1 MLLTQPRQ
9 PINPSRPLAALAG
22 RTVQRPAFTRSP
34 REAGRAR
41 GDGIG
46 ESALKLPLWGSALS
60 ATLLVQVVSSF
71 AAAAIPL
78 LGPLL
83 TLRWGLAPESI
94 GYVSAVVSVGICW
107 FLACGNPMLDHHGP
121 VRALQIGLVFVA
133 AGLLLLSQPFA
144 LIGLAGAL
152 LVGLGLAPNTPAGS
166 QILMRTAPADHRTL
180 VFSIKQAGVPLGGA
194 IAGFAVAPMVLGLG
208 FTGAVW
214 AVVAI
219 VLLSALAVQPFRGSL
234 DAEKGTQN
242 RAWAR
247 MFLSPSSLARSAR
260 VLSSHASLPMLTAL
274 GVSFSITQAC
284 ITAFT
289 ATYMVTRHGKSLA
302 EAGHLVAAL
311 LVASTIAR
319 IFFGWLA
326 DRMGGG
332 LQLLC
337 LLALAAGSAIA
348 LLIGTASTNPWLI
361 YVCMALVGATS
372 MGWNGVHMAELAR
385 VSPPALIGDVT
396 SGASLFGFVGSIC
409 GPLVFAVIANRTGSF
424 DWPFMLIAGQLAAFG
439 AFALWHLRRR
449 PLA

>member
-1 MLLTQPRQ
+1 M
-9 PINPSRPLAALAG
+9 
-22 RTVQRPAFTRSP
+22 
-34 REAGRAR
+34 
-41 GDGIG
+41 
-46 ESALKLPLWGSALS
+46 KLPLWGSALS

-71 AAAAIPL
+71 AGAAIPL

-94 GYVSAVVSVGICW
+94 GYVSAVVSTGICW

-121 VRALQIGLVFVA
+121 VRALQIGLAFVA
-133 AGLLLLSQPFA
+133 AGLLLLSQPFGP
-144 LIGLAGAL
+144 IGFVGAL
-152 LVGLGLAPNTPAGS
+152 MLGLGLAPNTPAGS

-180 VFSIKQAGVPLGGA
+180 VFSVKQAGVPLGGA
-194 IAGFAVAPMVLGLG
+194 IAGFAIAPLVLGLG
-208 FTGAVW
+208 FTGALWTVI
-214 AVVAI
+214 AVVL
-219 VLLSALAVQPFRGSL
+219 VSALTVQPFRKSL

-260 VLSSHASLPMLTAL
+260 VLGSHASLPMLTAL

-289 ATYMVTRHGKSLA
+289 ATYMVTRHGKTLA
-302 EAGHLVAAL
+302 EAGHLVATL

-326 DRMGGG
+326 DRMGSG
-332 LQLLC
+332 LHLLC
-337 LLALAAGSAIA
+337 LLALAAGATIT
-348 LLIGTASTNPWLI
+348 LLIGTAGTSPWLI
-361 YVCMALVGATS
+361 YFCMALVGATS

-385 VSPPALIGDVT
+385 VSPSALIGDVT

-409 GPLVFAVIANRTGSF
+409 GPLAFAVLANRTGSF
-424 DWPFMLIAGQLAAFG
+424 DWPFLMVAGQLAVSG
-439 AFALWHLRRR
+439 AFALWYLRRR
-449 PLA
+449 PQA

>member
-1 MLLTQPRQ
+1 M
-9 PINPSRPLAALAG
+9 SDAAALN
-22 RTVQRPAFTRSP
+22 RSP
-34 REAGRAR
+34 PEAEQAR

-46 ESALKLPLWGSALS
+46 GTALKLPLWGSALS

-71 AAAAIPL
+71 AAAATPL

-94 GYVSAVVSVGICW
+94 GYVSAVVSTGICW

-121 VRALQIGLVFVA
+121 VRALQIGLAFVA

-144 LIGLAGAL
+144 SVGLVGAL
-152 LVGLGLAPNTPAGS
+152 LLGLGLAPNTPAGS

-194 IAGFAVAPMVLGLG
+194 IAGFAVAPMVLSLG
-208 FTGAVW
+208 FTGAIQ
-214 AVVAI
+214 AMIAI
-219 VLLSALAVQPFRGSL
+219 VLLSALLVQPFRRSL

-247 MFLSPSSLARSAR
+247 MFLSPSSLSRSAR
-260 VLSSHASLPMLTAL
+260 VLSSHASLPMLAAL

-289 ATYMVTRHGKSLA
+289 ATYMVTRHGKTLA
-302 EAGHLVAAL
+302 EAGHLVAIL

-326 DRMGGG
+326 DRMGSG
-332 LQLLC
+332 LKLLC
-337 LLALAAGSAIA
+337 LLALAAGATIA
-348 LLIGTASTNPWLI
+348 LLIGTAGTSPWLI
-361 YVCMALVGATS
+361 YLCMALVGSTS

-396 SGASLFGFVGSIC
+396 SSASLFGFVGSIC
-409 GPLVFAVIANRTGSF
+409 GPLIFAVIANRSGSF
-424 DWPFMLIAGQLAAFG
+424 DWPYLLVAGQLAISG
-439 AFALWHLRRR
+439 AFALFYLRRR
-449 PLA
+449 PV

>member
-1 MLLTQPRQ
+1 M
-9 PINPSRPLAALAG
+9 
-22 RTVQRPAFTRSP
+22 
-34 REAGRAR
+34 
-41 GDGIG
+41 
-46 ESALKLPLWGSALS
+46 KLPLWGSALS

-71 AAAAIPL
+71 AAAATPL

-94 GYVSAVVSVGICW
+94 GYVSAVVSTGICW

-133 AGLLLLSQPFA
+133 AGLLLLSQPLA
-144 LIGLAGAL
+144 SLGLVGAL
-152 LVGLGLAPNTPAGS
+152 LLGLGLAPNTPAGS

-194 IAGFAVAPMVLGLG
+194 IAGFAVAPMVLGFG
-208 FTGAVW
+208 FIGAIQ
-214 AVVAI
+214 AMIAI
-219 VLLSALAVQPFRGSL
+219 VLLSALLVQPFRRSL
-234 DAEKGTQN
+234 DAEKGRQN

-247 MFLSPSSLARSAR
+247 MFLSRSSLSRSAR
-260 VLSSHASLPMLTAL
+260 VLSSHTSLPMLAAL

-289 ATYMVTRHGKSLA
+289 ATYMVTRHGKTLA
-302 EAGHLVAAL
+302 EAGHLVAIL

-326 DRMGGG
+326 DRMGSG
-332 LQLLC
+332 LTLLC
-337 LLALAAGSAIA
+337 LLALAAGATIA
-348 LLIGTASTNPWLI
+348 LLIGTAGTSPWLI
-361 YVCMALVGATS
+361 YLCMALVGSTS

-396 SGASLFGFVGSIC
+396 SSASLFGFVGSIC
-409 GPLVFAVIANRTGSF
+409 GPLIFAVIANRTGSF
-424 DWPFMLIAGQLAAFG
+424 DWPYLLVAGQLALSG
-439 AFALWHLRRR
+439 AFALWYLRRR
-449 PLA
+449 PTVA

>member
-94 GYVSAVVSVGICW
+94 GICW